1 MPVMTLPEGAPATLR
16 DAFAHIGTV
25 TAPTVLDMKVMVLT
39 EAAAMALYYK
49 TAEGTDIAGIVDL
62 LQANGREEMRHAER
76 VSEAIRI
83 VSGEDFPPPQ
93 PEDNPYLQ
101 DGLAPFAPITR
112 AALTGLAQGEFGG
125 EKLYEVWAAGTAN
138 AEAAALFLLNG
149 KEETDHGNR
158 LLAAAELAPA

>member
-1 MPVMTLPEGAPATLR
+1 MSVTTLPEGAPATLR

-39 EAAAMALYYK
+39 EAAAMALYYT

-62 LQANGREEMRHAER
+62 LQANGREEMLHAER
-76 VSEAIRI
+76 VSAAIKA

-93 PEDNPYLQ
+93 PADNPYLQ

-112 AALTGLAQGEFGG
+112 EALTGLAQGEFGG
-125 EKLYEVWAAGTAN
+125 EKLYETWAANTAN
-138 AEAAALFLLNG
+138 ADAAALFRLNG

-158 LLAAAELAPA
+158 LMAAAELVPA

>member
-125 EKLYEVWAAGTAN
+125 EQLYEVWAAGTAN